1 MRACDRERVQ
11 TYGNL
16 KALRAM
22 QIVCLNVGGGPY
34 DLKACFI
41 LRRKAQGGERPPLPF
56 LLPAALPLPAAARG
70 GGGDRWG
77 GDRDR
82 GYGGDRGGD
91 RPRGVCFDWQKG
103 RCDRGE
109 SCRFAH
115 EGEQRA

>member
-1 MRACDRERVQ
+1 
-11 TYGNL
+11 
-16 KALRAM
+16 M

-77 GDRDR
+77 GVLLATDLFLLATLMAALSSCSANGTLYAYAHQGRPVKSAR
-82 GYGGDRGGD
+82 GRLRECEGRLRG
-91 RPRGVCFDWQKG
+91 RAVTMVCV
-103 RCDRGE
+103 
-109 SCRFAH
+109 
-115 EGEQRA
+115 